1 MVIEQLPATRKK
13 RRLGILCSI
22 TVAAILAATL
32 WPFNPLPPNQVRW
45 LTEANGISFD
55 GAGLVISDELF
66 QAGENPTQPSC
77 TLELLLRPAAVKSL
91 YTILSFYTPNHP
103 GQFLVRQWTDGLLVS
118 HDVAD
123 DRNKIKIKRRKIDVD
138 HVFEV
143 GKILLLTMVSGPNGT
158 VVYKNGRQA
167 QFFRTFT
174 ILQSELSGQIVMG
187 TSPVEYQPWLGEVR
201 GLAIYS
207 SGLTPAQ
214 VFDHYKAWTE
224 GPGVN
229 PAEPYIVALYRFTE
243 RAGNKLHNVARAG
256 PDLEIPKNFTVPR
269 KALLSSPVK
278 EFQASWGYVKD
289 ILLNV
294 GGFVPLGFVVCA
306 YLALGRSRGKA
317 IFFTI
322 FAAGMLSIAIE
333 VLQAYI
339 PRRVSGTTD
348 IITNTL
354 GATLGAALARPGG
367 IRRLLELLGRDT
379 ISQ

>member
-1 MVIEQLPATRKK
+1 L
-13 RRLGILCSI
+13 
-22 TVAAILAATL
+22 
-32 WPFNPLPPNQVRW
+32 
-45 LTEANGISFD
+45 
-55 GAGLVISDELF
+55 
-66 QAGENPTQPSC
+66 QAGENPTQQSC

-103 GQFLVRQWTDGLLVS
+103 GQFLLRQWTDGLLVS

-123 DRNKIKIKRRKIDVD
+123 DWNKIKIKRRKIDVD

-143 GKILLLTMVSGPNGT
+143 GKTLLLTIVSGPNGT

-229 PAEPYIVALYRFTE
+229 PAEPYIIALYRFTE

-256 PDLEIPKNFTVPR
+256 PDLEIPKNFTVPH

>member
-13 RRLGILCSI
+13 RRLGILCGI
-22 TVAAILAATL
+22 TVIAILAATL

-55 GAGLVISDELF
+55 GAGLVISDGPLR
-66 QAGENPTQPSC
+66 AGENLNQQSC

-103 GQFLVRQWTDGLLVS
+103 GQFLVR
-118 HDVAD
+118 HDVVD
-123 DRNKIKIKRRKIDVD
+123 DRNKIKKRKIDVD
-138 HVFEV
+138 HAFEV
-143 GKILLLTMVSGPNGT
+143 GKILLLTIVSGPNGT

-167 QFFRTFT
+167 KFFRTFT
-174 ILQSELSGQIVMG
+174 ISQSELSGQIVMG
-187 TSPVEYQPWLGEVR
+187 TLPVEYQPWLGEVR

-214 VFDHYKAWTE
+214 VFEHYKAWTE
-224 GPGVN
+224 GLGVN
-229 PAEPYIVALYRFTE
+229 PSEPDTVAVYRFTE
-243 RAGNKLHNVARAG
+243 RMGNRLHNAANVG
-256 PDLEIPKNFTVPR
+256 PDLEIPKNFTVPH
-269 KALLSSPVK
+269 KALLKSPVR

-294 GGFVPLGFVVCA
+294 GGFVPLGFLVCA
-306 YLALGRSRGKA
+306 YLALGRSRGRA

-333 VLQAYI
+333 ILQAYI

-354 GATLGAALARPGG
+354 GATLGAALAQPGTV
-367 IRRLLELLGRDT
+367 RRILRVLSGDP
-379 ISQ
+379 IF

>member
-13 RRLGILCSI
+13 RRLGILCGI
-22 TVAAILAATL
+22 TVTAILAATL
-32 WPFNPLPPNQVRW
+32 WPFNPLPRNKVRW
-45 LTEANGISFD
+45 LTEANGITFD
-55 GAGLVISDELF
+55 GAGLVISDEPLRTEEDRTQ
-66 QAGENPTQPSC
+66 QAC
-77 TLELLLRPAAVKSL
+77 TLELLLRPAAMKSL
-91 YTILSFYTPNHP
+91 YTILSFYTPNRP

-123 DRNKIKIKRRKIDVD
+123 DRNKIKRRKIDVD
-138 HVFEV
+138 HAFEV
-143 GKILLLTMVSGPNGT
+143 GKILLVTIVSGPNGT
-158 VVYKNGRQA
+158 TVYKNGRQA
-167 QFFRTFT
+167 KFFRTFT
-174 ILQSELSGQIVMG
+174 ISRNELSGQIVMG

-207 SGLTPAQ
+207 KGLTPAQ
-214 VFDHYKAWTE
+214 VFEHYKAWTD
-224 GPGVN
+224 GSGVN
-229 PAEPYIVALYRFTE
+229 PSEPDTVALYRFTE
-243 RAGNKLHNVARAG
+243 RAGNKLHNAAHGG
-256 PDLEIPKNFTVPR
+256 PDLEIPRNFTVPH
-269 KALLSSPVK
+269 KALLTSPVK

-367 IRRLLELLGRDT
+367 VRRFLGLLGRDT

>member
-1 MVIEQLPATRKK
+1 M
-13 RRLGILCSI
+13 
-22 TVAAILAATL
+22 TVTAILAATL

-45 LTEANGISFD
+45 LTEANGLSFD
-55 GAGLVISDELF
+55 GAGLVISDELLR
-66 QAGENPTQPSC
+66 AGENQTQQSC

-103 GQFLVRQWTDGLLVS
+103 RQFLVRQWTDGLLVS

-123 DRNKIKIKRRKIDVD
+123 DRNKMIKRRKIDLD
-138 HVFEV
+138 HAFEV
-143 GKILLLTMVSGPNGT
+143 GKILLLTIVSGPNGT

-167 QFFRTFT
+167 QLFRTFT
-174 ILQSELSGQIVMG
+174 ISQSELSGQIVMG
-187 TSPVEYQPWLGEVR
+187 TSPVEYQPWMGEVR

-229 PAEPYIVALYRFTE
+229 PAEPSAIALYRFTE

-256 PDLEIPKNFTVPR
+256 PDLEIPPNFTVPH
-269 KALLSSPVK
+269 KAFLTSPAK

-294 GGFVPLGFVVCA
+294 GGFVPLGFVACA

-317 IFFTI
+317 IVFTI

-339 PRRVSGTTD
+339 PRRVSGMTD

-367 IRRLLELLGRDT
+367 VRRLLELLSGDI
-379 ISQ
+379 ISK

>member
-1 MVIEQLPATRKK
+1 MVIEQLQATRKK
-13 RRLGILCSI
+13 RRLGILCGI
-22 TVAAILAATL
+22 TITAILGATL
-32 WPFNPLPPNQVRW
+32 WPFNPFPRNEVRW

-55 GAGLVISDELF
+55 GAGLVISEEPLRTE
-66 QAGENPTQPSC
+66 ENRTQQSC
-77 TLELLLRPAAVKSL
+77 TLELLLRPVAVKSL

-123 DRNKIKIKRRKIDVD
+123 DKNKIKRRKIDVD
-138 HVFEV
+138 HAFEV
-143 GKILLLTMVSGPNGT
+143 GKVLLLTIVSGPNGT

-174 ILQSELSGQIVMG
+174 ISPSELSGQIVIG
-187 TSPVEYQPWLGEVR
+187 TSPVEYQPWVGEIR

-207 SGLTPAQ
+207 SGLTPAR
-214 VFDHYKAWTE
+214 VFEHYKAWTD
-224 GPGVN
+224 GPGVDLS
-229 PAEPYIVALYRFTE
+229 EPESIAVYRFTE
-243 RAGNKLHNVARAG
+243 RAGNKLHNVAHAG
-256 PDLEIPKNFTVPR
+256 PDLEIPKYFTVPHR
-269 KALLSSPVK
+269 ALLTSPVK

-322 FAAGMLSIAIE
+322 FAVGMLSIAIE

-354 GATLGAALARPGG
+354 GATLGAALARPGTV
-367 IRRLLELLGRDT
+367 RRILRVLGGDT
-379 ISQ
+379 IS

>member
-1 MVIEQLPATRKK
+1 MLIEQLPATRKK
-13 RRLGILCSI
+13 RRLGILCGI
-22 TVAAILAATL
+22 TVTAILAATL
-32 WPFNPLPPNQVRW
+32 WPFNPLPRNKVRW
-45 LTEANGISFD
+45 LTEANGIAFD
-55 GAGLVISDELF
+55 GAGLVISDEPLR
-66 QAGENPTQPSC
+66 AEENLTQQSC
-77 TLELLLRPAAVKSL
+77 TLELLLRPVAVKSL

-103 GQFLVRQWTDGLLVS
+103 RQFLVRQWTDGLLVS

-123 DRNKIKIKRRKIDVD
+123 DRNKIMRRKIDVD
-138 HVFEV
+138 HAFEV
-143 GKILLLTMVSGPNGT
+143 GKILLLTIVSGPNGT

-174 ILQSELSGQIVMG
+174 ISQSELSGQIVIG
-187 TSPVEYQPWLGEVR
+187 TSPVEYQPWMGEVR

-207 SGLTPAQ
+207 SGLTPVQ

-229 PAEPYIVALYRFTE
+229 LAEPYTVALYGFAE
-243 RAGNKLHNVARAG
+243 RAGNKLHNVAHAG
-256 PDLEIPKNFTVPR
+256 PDLEIPKDFTVPH
-269 KALLSSPVK
+269 KAFLTSPVK

-306 YLALGRSRGKA
+306 YLVLGRSRGRA

-322 FAAGMLSIAIE
+322 FAAGMLSITIE
-333 VLQAYI
+333 ILQAYI

-354 GATLGAALARPGG
+354 GATLGAALARPGAV
-367 IRRLLELLGRDT
+367 RRFLGLLGRDT

>member
-1 MVIEQLPATRKK
+1 MVMEQLLATRKK
-13 RRLGILCSI
+13 KRLRILCGI
-22 TVAAILAATL
+22 TVTAILAATL
-32 WPFNPLPPNQVRW
+32 WPFNAFPRNEVRW

-55 GAGLVISDELF
+55 GAGLVISDEPLRT
-66 QAGENPTQPSC
+66 EKNRTQQSC

-103 GQFLVRQWTDGLLVS
+103 GQFLVRQWTDGLLFS

-123 DRNKIKIKRRKIDVD
+123 DRNKIKRRKIDVD
-138 HVFEV
+138 HAFEV
-143 GKILLLTMVSGPNGT
+143 GKVLLLTIVSGPNGT
-158 VVYKNGRQA
+158 AVYKNGRQA
-167 QFFRTFT
+167 KFFRTFT
-174 ILQSELSGQIVMG
+174 ISQSELSGQIVIG
-187 TSPVEYQPWLGEVR
+187 TSPVEYQPWMGEVR

-214 VFDHYKAWTE
+214 IFDHYKAWTE

-229 PAEPYIVALYRFTE
+229 LSEPDTVALYRFTE
-243 RAGNKLHNVARAG
+243 RAGNKLHNAAHGG
-256 PDLEIPKNFTVPR
+256 PDLEIPRNFTVPH
-269 KALLSSPVK
+269 KALLTSPVK

-294 GGFVPLGFVVCA
+294 SGFVPLGFVVCA

-354 GATLGAALARPGG
+354 GATLGAALARPGWV
-367 IRRLLELLGRDT
+367 RRFLGLLGRDP

>member
-13 RRLGILCSI
+13 RRLGILCGI
-22 TVAAILAATL
+22 TVTAILGATL

-55 GAGLVISDELF
+55 GAGLVISDELLR
-66 QAGENPTQPSC
+66 AGENLTQQSC

-91 YTILSFYTPNHP
+91 YTILSFYTPNRP

-123 DRNKIKIKRRKIDVD
+123 DRNKIKRRKIDVD
-138 HVFEV
+138 HAFEV
-143 GKILLLTMVSGPNGT
+143 GKILLVTIVSGPNGT
-158 VVYKNGRQA
+158 TVYKNGRQA
-167 QFFRTFT
+167 KSFRTFT
-174 ILQSELSGQIVMG
+174 ISRNELSGQIVMG

-207 SGLTPAQ
+207 KGLTPAQ
-214 VFDHYKAWTE
+214 VFEHYKAWTD
-224 GPGVN
+224 GPGVDLS
-229 PAEPYIVALYRFTE
+229 EPDTVALYRLTE
-243 RAGNKLHNVARAG
+243 RAGNKLHNAAHGG
-256 PDLEIPKNFTVPR
+256 PDLEIPRNFTVPH
-269 KALLSSPVK
+269 KALLTSPVK

-333 VLQAYI
+333 ILQAYI

-354 GATLGAALARPGG
+354 GATLGVALARPGAV
-367 IRRLLELLGRDT
+367 RRFLQVLSRDT
-379 ISQ
+379 FA

>member
-1 MVIEQLPATRKK
+1 MVVKQLQATPTKK
-13 RRLGILCSI
+13 RLGILCGI
-22 TVAAILAATL
+22 TVTAMLAATL
-32 WPFNPLPPNQVRW
+32 WPFNPFPRNEVRW
-45 LTEANGISFD
+45 LTEANGISFG
-55 GAGLVISDELF
+55 GAGLVISEEPLRTE
-66 QAGENPTQPSC
+66 ENLTQQSC
-77 TLELLLRPAAVKSL
+77 TLELLLRPASVKSL

-103 GQFLVRQWTDGLLVS
+103 EQFLVRQWTDGLLVS
-118 HDVAD
+118 HDVLD
-123 DRNKIKIKRRKIDVD
+123 DRNKIKRRKIDVD
-138 HVFEV
+138 HAFEV
-143 GKILLLTMVSGPNGT
+143 GKILLVTIVSGPNGT

-174 ILQSELSGQIVMG
+174 ISQSELSGQIVMG

-207 SGLTPAQ
+207 NALTPAQ
-214 VFDHYKAWTE
+214 VFDHYKAWT
-224 GPGVN
+224 GRPGVN
-229 PAEPYIVALYRFTE
+229 LAEPYTIALYGFTE
-243 RAGNKLHNVARAG
+243 RAGNKLHNAAHGG
-256 PDLEIPKNFTVPR
+256 PDLEIPRNFTVPH
-269 KALLSSPVK
+269 KALLTSPVK

-289 ILLNV
+289 VLLNV
-294 GGFVPLGFVVCA
+294 GGFVPLGFVACA

-354 GATLGAALARPGG
+354 GATLGAALVRPSGV
-367 IRRLLELLGRDT
+367 RRLLGLLGRDS

>member
-1 MVIEQLPATRKK
+1 MVVEQLPATRKK
-13 RRLGILCSI
+13 RRLGILCGI
-22 TVAAILAATL
+22 TITAILAATL

-55 GAGLVISDELF
+55 GPGLVISDELLR
-66 QAGENPTQPSC
+66 AGENLTQQSC

-123 DRNKIKIKRRKIDVD
+123 DRNKMIKRRKIDVD
-138 HVFEV
+138 HAFEV
-143 GKILLLTMVSGPNGT
+143 GKILLVTIVSGPNGT

-167 QFFRTFT
+167 KFFRTFT
-174 ILQSELSGQIVMG
+174 ISPSELSGQIVMG

-214 VFDHYKAWTE
+214 VFEHYKAWTE
-224 GPGVN
+224 GSGVN
-229 PAEPYIVALYRFTE
+229 TSEPDTVALYRFTE
-243 RAGNKLHNVARAG
+243 RAGNRLHNAAQAG
-256 PDLEIPKNFTVPR
+256 PDLEIPKNFTVPH
-269 KALLSSPVK
+269 KALLKSPVK
-278 EFQASWGYVKD
+278 EFEASWGYVKD

-317 IFFTI
+317 VFFTI

-333 VLQAYI
+333 ILQAYI
-339 PRRVSGTTD
+339 PRRFSGTTD

-354 GATLGAALARPGG
+354 GATLGAALAHPGAV
-367 IRRLLELLGRDT
+367 RRFLGVLSRDT